1 MGTPKRRALSASIA
15 QVALPPRNSPEWK
28 GTVLSHDG
36 PYLQKHWSQQFHESS
51 YWRTGQDTHIRIWPQ
66 DVTSPSHASKSHKFA
81 RVQWPLDPKNCE
93 NKRVNY
99 NAGHNFIYLSSS
111 CRIARLQNV
120 CPLVGRIL
128 ALGFKHLRQNFWG
141 SRFRLTISIRWHRQQ
156 QLGKLPHLFIKHKPF
171 RGLAKIGLNNRSQL
185 AKTTTDSIPLSP
197 SKSEIQLYR
206 CACRI

>member
-28 GTVLSHDG
+28 GTVLSRDG

-51 YWRTGQDTHIRIWPQ
+51 Y
-66 DVTSPSHASKSHKFA
+66 FA